1 MSMKSYFSE
10 RSIKVSRDGI
20 NKHRSL
26 SGYKIADFAS
36 DIEQHIKDE
45 YPEDIFELY
54 KKLHESCRSVFFG
67 LDDKN
72 GCKKIYFE
80 SNSPLHKAVVVKGN
94 ERRYK
99 IYLQGP
105 DVEGIH
111 SYESW
116 ETDSSFEIRIKKLA
130 TSRAVFSKVSEME
143 ELLLEVCNNYNPSCS
158 NDFKDLLKEESE
170 SQLTWFA
177 TNPEDLEFTI
187 YYA

>member
-1 MSMKSYFSE
+1 MKSYFSE
-10 RSIKVSRDGI
+10 HSIKVSKDGI
-20 NKHRSL
+20 NNHRSL
-26 SGYKIADFAS
+26 LGYKIADFGS
-36 DIEQHIKDE
+36 DIEQRIKDE
-45 YPEDIFELY
+45 YPEDILELY

-67 LDDKN
+67 LDN
-72 GCKKIYFE
+72 QNECKKIYFE
-80 SNSPLHKAVVVKGN
+80 SNSFLHKAVVAKGN

-105 DVEGIH
+105 DAEGIH

-116 ETDSSFEIRIKKLA
+116 ETDSSFEVKIKQLA
-130 TSRAVFSKVSEME
+130 TSRAVFSKIREME
-143 ELLLEVCNNYNPSCS
+143 EFLLRVCNNYNPSCL
-158 NDFKDLLKEESE
+158 NDLKDFLEKESE